1 MLKIDIKQ
9 GTPEWFEAR
18 CGIPTASNFD
28 KIITSRGAAS
38 KQAQKYMYEL
48 AGERI
53 TGKKSEKTYQSA
65 AMIRGIELEAEARM
79 LFELIADMEVETV
92 GICYPDENK
101 QFSCSPD
108 GLLATG
114 DAGLEIKCP
123 ELSTQIERLLDRKL
137 PVEYYQQV
145 HGSMLVTG
153 LPFWWFMSYYPGLPP
168 VIIKVA
174 RNNEFCAALL
184 AELNGFCNDI
194 DTLVK
199 QIKGSQ

>member
-1 MLKIDIKQ
+1 MLQIDIKQ

-65 AMIRGIELEAEARM
+65 AMLRGIELEAEARS
-79 LFELIADMEVETV
+79 LFEFIVGEVTPV
-92 GICYPDENK
+92 GVCYPDESR
-101 QFSCSPD
+101 QYACSPD

-123 ELSTQIERLLDRKL
+123 ELGTQIERLLDRKL

-145 HGSMLVTG
+145 HGSMLTTG
-153 LPFWWFMSYYPGLPP
+153 LPFWWFMSYHPDLPLFM
-168 VIIKVA
+168 IKVK
-174 RNNEFCAALL
+174 RDEEFCSVLRL
-184 AELNGFCNDI
+184 ELDRFCEGI
-194 DTLVK
+194 ESLVK
-199 QIKGSQ
+199 KIKGF